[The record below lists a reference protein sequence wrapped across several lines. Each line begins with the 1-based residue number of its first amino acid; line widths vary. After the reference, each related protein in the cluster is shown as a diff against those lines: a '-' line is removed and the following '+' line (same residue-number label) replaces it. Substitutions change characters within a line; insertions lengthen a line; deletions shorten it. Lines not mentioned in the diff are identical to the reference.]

1 MKYIEYKQFKQAS
14 DKVQKEIFKRW
25 KPQIGDLYNY
35 HDEWEEDFGE
45 GTLDNPLYR
54 HCETNKL
61 CMVDEEDLN
70 KMKDIFIASIGFEI
84 QPLLTEGQIIDM
96 IEEITGCKIEI
107 EIEIYNDKYN
117 IFLEKFNGIDYR
129 LYQDFYNMSNDRLLA
144 YWNVLNILIE
154 EGEM

>member
-1 MKYIEYKQFKQAS
+1 MKYIDYKQFKQAS

-70 KMKDIFIASIGFEI
+70 EMKDIFIADIGFEI

-96 IEEITGCKIEI
+96 IEELTGCIVDMHYEGKGYGYTIEL
-107 EIEIYNDKYN
+107 YTNDEKMSEKHSFPYLKCN
-117 IFLEKFNGIDYR
+117 NRLE
-129 LYQDFYNMSNDRLLA
+129 A

>member
-1 MKYIEYKQFKQAS
+1 M
-14 DKVQKEIFKRW
+14 
-25 KPQIGDLYNY
+25 
-35 HDEWEEDFGE
+35 
-45 GTLDNPLYR
+45 DNPLYR

-117 IFLEKFNGIDYR
+117 IFLEKFNGKRR
-129 LYQDFYNMSNDRLLA
+129 LIS
-144 YWNVLNILIE
+144 IL
-154 EGEM
+154 

>member
-1 MKYIEYKQFKQAS
+1 MKYIEYKQFRQSS

-25 KPQIGDLYNY
+25 KPQIGDLYNE

-96 IEEITGCKIEI
+96 IEEITGCKIEV
-107 EIEIYNDKYN
+107 EINNYNDKYN

-129 LYQDFYNMSNDRLLA
+129 LYKDFYNISNDRLLA